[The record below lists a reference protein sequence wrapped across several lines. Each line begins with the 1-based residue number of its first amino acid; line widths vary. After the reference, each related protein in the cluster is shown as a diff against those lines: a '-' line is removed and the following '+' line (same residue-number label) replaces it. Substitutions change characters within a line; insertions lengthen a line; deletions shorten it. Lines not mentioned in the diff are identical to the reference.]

1 MDYDNHDLFV
11 FILTFFATYAIT
23 FTLVRMFCKTV
34 LGVS

>member
-1 MDYDNHDLFV
+1 MGHENRDMSV
-11 FILTFFATYAIT
+11 FILTSCVTYAIT